1 MAGATAIKEK
11 TLDSISLVQY
21 KTKKILFILYGERL
35 QMRLTRAG
43 EYGVRCVLYL
53 SRQKQ
58 GIVVPRREISEAM
71 EIPGQFLG
79 KIAQQ
84 LARGGI
90 IEIVQGP
97 KGGFRLVVDPA
108 QVSLLEVVEAVVGE
122 IFLNDCLMRPN
133 ECSRVNSCA
142 VHQVWQKARTQL
154 RETLNSATFAELVEE
169 NICLNPQILEE
180 KQAGGER

>member
-1 MAGATAIKEK
+1 
-11 TLDSISLVQY
+11 
-21 KTKKILFILYGERL
+21 
-35 QMRLTRAG
+35 MRLTRAG

-53 SRQKQ
+53 SKQKQ

-84 LARGGI
+84 LARRGI
-90 IEIVQGP
+90 IEIVQGS

-108 QVSLLEVVEAVVGE
+108 RISLLEVVEAVVGE

-133 ECSRVNSCA
+133 ECSRVNSCT
-142 VHQVWQKARTQL
+142 VHRVWQKARTQL
-154 RETLNSATFAELVEE
+154 RETLSSATFAELVEE
-169 NICLNPQILEE
+169 DICLNPKILEKKLAE
-180 KQAGGER
+180 GEC